1 MPGTEAAMLASSR
14 DRETVP
20 PTATATAADAAP
32 TIRPPWE
39 SDERVVPPW
48 EDSSIPTAASPA
60 HEPVPASS
68 RPIPRPLRD
77 RDESDP
83 ERRAVELA
91 QRGRIILD
99 VSIADLE
106 VAEAVHGAFHPI
118 AWHFR
123 NACNEARRSWD
134 RLRAELGTRTLEAAL
149 SHPPLVVMTLGE
161 DTGQNRGAAD
171 SAEERP
177 RVRLLVIGGKTYCAQ
192 RVAGTAL
199 APIQWRLTR
208 PHPPLENGPY
218 FACRLA
224 GGATQCDCAEWTYQV
239 AENPEARASC
249 CKHIAALASLGWI

>member
-1 MPGTEAAMLASSR
+1 MLASSR
-14 DRETVP
+14 DRESVP
-20 PTATATAADAAP
+20 PAGAATAAAP

-48 EDSSIPTAASPA
+48 VDPAMPTAASPA
-60 HEPVPASS
+60 REPVSPARS

-149 SHPPLVVMTLGE
+149 IQPPLVVMTLGE
-161 DTGQNRGAAD
+161 DSGQNVAAGTVGD
-171 SAEERP
+171 RP

-239 AENPEARASC
+239 AENPDARLGV